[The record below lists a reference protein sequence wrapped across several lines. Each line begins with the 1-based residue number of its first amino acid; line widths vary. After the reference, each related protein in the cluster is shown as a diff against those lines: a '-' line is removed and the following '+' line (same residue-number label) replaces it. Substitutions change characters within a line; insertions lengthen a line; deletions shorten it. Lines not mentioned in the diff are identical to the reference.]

1 MVQPRHAV
9 DLHAN
14 DLSSGLRGQK
24 LHAPA
29 GPHRERRSEPAR
41 ISRVNGL
48 EVSGVRVHDLGA
60 DHTVEGAAAL
70 LEDCLQVADGTV
82 QLAFHAALDQLAG
95 AGIPA
100 RLGGDPDHVAVDVGM
115 RVGAGRLRTTP
126 ADDASMA
133 AHSSVAMQSIC
144 TLAPFHRKAAPK
156 LVRAGSGS
164 WKRSP

>member
-1 MVQPRHAV
+1 MVQVRHAV
-9 DLHAN
+9 DLDAN
-14 DLSSGLRGQK
+14 DLGSGLRGEK

-29 GPHRERRSEPAR
+29 GPGWERRAEPAP
-41 ISRVNGL
+41 ISRAHGFD
-48 EVSGVRVHDLGA
+48 VSAVRVHDLGP

-82 QLAFHAALDQLAG
+82 QLPFNAALDQLAG

-100 RLGGDPDHVAVDVGM
+100 RLRGDPDHVAVDVGM
-115 RVGAGRLRTTP
+115 RVGAGWLRTAA